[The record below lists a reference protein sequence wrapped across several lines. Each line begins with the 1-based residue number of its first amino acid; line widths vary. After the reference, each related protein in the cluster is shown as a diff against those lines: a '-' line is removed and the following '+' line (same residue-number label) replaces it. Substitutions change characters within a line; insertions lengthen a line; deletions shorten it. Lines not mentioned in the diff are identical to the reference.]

1 MRGETIGEGF
11 GDGGAGFD
19 QLIVSGRALVSGG
32 GGNDAFIA
40 DLSADDASDGEARL
54 TVTDFQPGTEQI
66 AVLLGNRDVD
76 GIEISSRFDTAQNAT
91 IVELTEGADGRFA
104 SFTLQGVTSYDV
116 NDVVLYGTQIGDVV
130 DWAPAPDGS
139 NETLI
144 GSGNDVVNGGTGTDQ
159 ISLSDSAVGF
169 GGAGNDTLIA
179 EDDATA
185 YGREGNDSLTG
196 SDNAT
201 VFGGEGDDT
210 VLADGTGEA
219 HGGAGNDFVWA
230 RTGASG
236 FAAEGNDVVYA
247 TQGSQANAGVGDDFG
262 VATDRS
268 QLYGGDGNDRLEVGG
283 ASTIYGGAGDDSLTV
298 DFTNFTGAPTDHF
311 VTMESGTG
319 ADRMTISDG
328 STNETIPASRTIITD
343 FDPTQDQL
351 TFEVPVDA
359 EFSQL
364 DLRVTSAFDAAGNFT
379 LVTVNQALADGTQVP
394 LTLILLNGITSFAP
408 ADLRLMMEPLEN

>member
-1 MRGETIGEGF
+1 LAEDEAAAYGGAGADEMTARGDAAASGGDGNDTLTASGDARAYGGAGGDTLFMRGETIGEGF
-11 GDGGAGFD
+11 GYGGAGFD

-40 DLSADDASDGEARL
+40 DLNADDASDGEARL

-104 SFTLQGVTSYDV
+104 SFTLQGVTSFDV

-144 GSGNDVVNGGTGTDQ
+144 GSGNDVVNGGAGNDQ

-185 YGREGNDSLTG
+185 WEALARVQHDARE
-196 SDNAT
+196 
-201 VFGGEGDDT
+201 
-210 VLADGTGEA
+210 ADRALCEDIAAERYRAAEDWRTE
-219 HGGAGNDFVWA
+219 A
-230 RTGASG
+230 RTLRWAGYGLGLAGLVVGLAVG
-236 FAAEGNDVVYA
+236 F
-247 TQGSQANAGVGDDFG
+247 
-262 VATDRS
+262 
-268 QLYGGDGNDRLEVGG
+268 VGG
-283 ASTIYGGAGDDSLTV
+283 TV
-298 DFTNFTGAPTDHF
+298 
-311 VTMESGTG
+311 
-319 ADRMTISDG
+319 
-328 STNETIPASRTIITD
+328 
-343 FDPTQDQL
+343 TQ
-351 TFEVPVDA
+351 
-359 EFSQL
+359 
-364 DLRVTSAFDAAGNFT
+364 
-379 LVTVNQALADGTQVP
+379 
-394 LTLILLNGITSFAP
+394 
-408 ADLRLMMEPLEN
+408 